1 MYRIK
6 KGGAIL
12 STEDGAVYVR
22 LQENG
27 VYITCPEHEA
37 QGIVVN
43 GGNIYA
49 LNGRGG
55 LPGLEAVTVEEF
67 SGAALIAEAHSEL
80 DGLIAAARQSLISP
94 PSQGAP
100 WNAEARYTV
109 GDTVEGGY
117 VALRYS
123 RGKDPAD
130 TANLGVYWEMP
141 QFSYP
146 AWSDIEDGTV
156 IEVDTIV
163 TYNGKTWQCTEQHI
177 KSTVYKPKAGSTKWS
192 EYTE

>member
-55 LPGLEAVTVEEF
+55 LPGLEVVTVEEF

-117 VALRYS
+117 VALKYS
-123 RGKDPAD
+123 RNKPPA
-130 TANLGVYWEMP
+130 ANLGTYWAV
-141 QFSYP
+141 QTVTYP
-146 AWSDIEDGTV
+146 TWDDIEDGTV

-177 KSTVYKPKAGSTKWS
+177 KSTVYKPKAGSSKWS
-192 EYTE
+192 EYTD

>member
-1 MYRIK
+1 MGKYTDWAVQK
-6 KGGAIL
+6 KAEL
-12 STEDGAVYVR
+12 TAQVTRLTE
-22 LQENG
+22 L
-27 VYITCPEHEA
+27 EA
-37 QGIVVN
+37 QSNEIVD
-43 GGNIYA
+43 I
-49 LNGRGG
+49 L
-55 LPGLEAVTVEEF
+55 T
-67 SGAALIAEAHSEL
+67 AARA
-80 DGLIAAARQSLISP
+80 GLIP
-94 PSQGAP
+94 TPTQGAP
-100 WNAEARYTV
+100 WNAETRYIA

-141 QFSYP
+141 QVSYP

-177 KSTVYKPKAGSTKWS
+177 KSTVYKPKAGSSKWS

>member
-100 WNAEARYTV
+100 WNAETRYIA
-109 GDTVEGGY
+109 GDTVEGY
-117 VALRYS
+117 VALKYS
-123 RGKDPAD
+123 RNKPPA
-130 TANLGVYWEMP
+130 ANLGTYWAV
-141 QFSYP
+141 QTVTYP

>member
-100 WNAEARYTV
+100 WDAETRYIA

-117 VALRYS
+117 VALKYS
-123 RGKDPAD
+123 RNKPPA
-130 TANLGVYWEMP
+130 ANLGTYWAV
-141 QFSYP
+141 QTVTYP
-146 AWSDIEDGTV
+146 AWDDIEDGTV

-177 KSTVYKPKAGSTKWS
+177 KSTVYKPKAGSSKWS

>member
-100 WNAEARYTV
+100 WDAETRYIA

-117 VALRYS
+117 VALKYS
-123 RGKDPAD
+123 RNKPPA
-130 TANLGVYWEMP
+130 ANLGTYWAV
-141 QFSYP
+141 QTVTYP
-146 AWSDIEDGTV
+146 TWDDIEDGTV

-177 KSTVYKPKAGSTKWS
+177 KSTVYKPKAGSSKWS
-192 EYTE
+192 EYTD

>member
-100 WNAEARYTV
+100 WNAETRYIA

-117 VALRYS
+117 VALKYS
-123 RGKDPAD
+123 RNKPPA
-130 TANLGVYWEMP
+130 ANLGTYWAV
-141 QFSYP
+141 QTVTYP
-146 AWSDIEDGTV
+146 TWDDIEDGTV

-177 KSTVYKPKAGSTKWS
+177 KSTVYKPKAGSSKWS
-192 EYTE
+192 EYTD

>member
-117 VALRYS
+117 VALKYS
-123 RGKDPAD
+123 RNKPPA
-130 TANLGVYWEMP
+130 ANLGTYWAV
-141 QFSYP
+141 QTVTYP
-146 AWSDIEDGTV
+146 TWDDIEDGTV

-177 KSTVYKPKAGSTKWS
+177 KSTVYKPKAGSSKWS
-192 EYTE
+192 EYTD

>member
-94 PSQGAP
+94 PPQGAP
-100 WNAEARYTV
+100 WDAETRYIA
-109 GDTVEGGY
+109 GDTVEGY
-117 VALRYS
+117 VALKYS
-123 RGKDPAD
+123 RNKPPA
-130 TANLGVYWEMP
+130 ANLGTYWAV
-141 QFSYP
+141 QTVTYP
-146 AWSDIEDGTV
+146 AWGDIEDGTV
-156 IEVDTIV
+156 IEVNTIV